1 MHTLITR
8 REKMINNARFYF
20 NYEGDHI
27 EWTYKGSMD
36 DDKSPLYRAYKHAT
50 YKPRLND
57 FKIIDPKNHNIT
69 NIKKALL
76 ADINEQPK
84 EKPKTI
90 WGR

>member
-1 MHTLITR
+1 
-8 REKMINNARFYF
+8 MINNAKFYF
-20 NYEGDHI
+20 NYEGDSI

-36 DDKSPLYRAYKHAT
+36 DDKSALYRAYKHST

-57 FKIIDPKNHNIT
+57 FKILDTKGHNLT

-76 ADINEQPK
+76 ESINEQPK

-90 WGR
+90 WGKR